1 MAYYEKKKKMMNL
14 SLAYLVGLDFHME
27 LSKSSVHI
35 EINSNRE
42 AIIDGSS
49 GILEYNECCIK
60 ISTGKMIVAF
70 KGRGLFIRCMS
81 DSSMVIEGYISSV
94 EYVR

>member
-1 MAYYEKKKKMMNL
+1 
-14 SLAYLVGLDFHME
+14 
-27 LSKSSVHI
+27 
-35 EINSNRE
+35 
-42 AIIDGSS
+42 
-49 GILEYNECCIK
+49 
-60 ISTGKMIVAF
+60 MIVAF

>member
-1 MAYYEKKKKMMNL
+1 MKKKKNDESKPRLFGGFGL
-14 SLAYLVGLDFHME
+14 SYGIV
-27 LSKSSVHI
+27 KSSVHI